1 VNHVSFDGLPQLDEG
16 QTATVLASAARR
28 AKQAHNAT
36 PTHNLPRQLTSV
48 VGRATELADLAR
60 LQASTPWLTL
70 VDCHVVEVGAACAF
84 ADNGGTSQADC

>member
-1 VNHVSFDGLPQLDEG
+1 MSPLTDFRSWMKDRRQPC
-16 QTATVLASAARR
+16 SPRAARR

-60 LQASTPWLTL
+60 LQASTPLLTL
-70 VDCHVVEVGAACAF
+70 ADCHVVEVGAACAF